1 MNKSDFR
8 KKITDSWF
16 SYLQSQICKEFEVL
30 EGSKF
35 KFKRRDWNKKNKR
48 KVEVHHIFYQEE
60 KYLIKLE
67 LTNLQFQEF
76 FRNNLEKI
84 FWSWKKMVSIGP
96 LVYQLLLT

>member
-35 KFKRRDWNKKNKR
+35 KFKRRDWNKKNNYR
-48 KVEVHHIFYQEE
+48 
-60 KYLIKLE
+60 LE
-67 LTNLQFQEF
+67 FK
-76 FRNNLEKI
+76 NN
-84 FWSWKKMVSIGP
+84 
-96 LVYQLLLT
+96 